1 MAVFFQS
8 RSSTNGFFSLF
19 EKKIDPNEQAIEL
32 ITLFGSDVRHRGIV
46 CDVLKGKR
54 IEVEAFNRRQK
65 LYHAILNGMIQKKA
79 VEELP
84 EVKEQL
90 QTCSFSS
97 NSPVQTHV
105 KSMIRLTGFTLYDI
119 KRLSRYYGLSECLN
133 WKSQQHAQGDLP
145 TELYRVLTIPY
156 SSETCPSEAALTH
169 LFSTA
174 GLFTPNGP
182 VFWGELILEWK
193 TLFPEVEEIGD
204 AFLKK
209 HPHAQ
214 IILYKKGFLPTQ
226 PVTLPKGKELP
237 RRLPLSKLRE
247 TCVFH
252 HFVSLRTIEAL
263 EWTLGGPHFPDNIR
277 HHLMTTFT
285 LHENVRMDV
294 SFAISFPERL
304 LKNPLPSSG
313 KVVEILA
320 FLRTLL
326 NFNLGHVPKDH
337 RRDDAMQQLYSWV
350 YETNE
355 ENVRGLLSHEYPFAL
370 QEFEK
375 KDGSPMLRP
384 CRPQQLVQSVSS
396 LRPLYASDEEFN
408 ENALALVATHLLLDR
423 TEAAFEFVLKVNKH
437 PCIRIHTK
445 HILDYITEKGHLESF
460 EEDEQFFAFL
470 AENLPLNLSGP
481 SEDFFVLLIKPYQTS
496 LEERKKQVLDFLM
509 LINGQGSINSDHF
522 FRALHLHL
530 RGKLSPSI
538 QQVFAYFEKT
548 YRPTLSPNEKLFLFL
563 QKLSPSPEKICS
575 QFIQTVVV
583 PNLQSLPYNFE
594 KTHRLHLFYELI
606 TLQNRPHI
614 LSQNILFIRTLETF
628 LGMKLSPEV
637 AYQLLAAHP
646 DLSKKNVEGMFQK
659 LTELR
664 LRILNQELE
673 KVMISSGVI
682 EQVNETLGTLTSSEG
697 MQDSYLS
704 EGASITQFVLS
715 SAMLFSRSVHHTRC
729 FPSGVSADDTLEFPK
744 TAAPHALLPLHSV
757 ETMKS
762 SLGYWS
768 QTELGLTY
776 HFSIVHTETLTTY
789 SGSAHLPL
797 PFQELKYETDLFQV
811 LKELCWEVF
820 SDTEMNEV
828 PKDDEEI
835 TMLSDLLP
843 LYRRAN
849 ILWLEYTS
857 QELDKN
863 GVIAPAFFSFLRE
876 LKINSRK
883 AMLFLSTRGQFHTP
897 AFKDEKVLQQ
907 AGAAMHIR
915 PVTFENQETFTVLP
929 ANLAGPSSPYFSFYT
944 VVEDVSP
951 LVDLINEHVVHGG
964 KELDVHPLKLFLT
977 LTVHNQ
983 TAVSP
988 ALQVFVTCKHETI
1001 DHRDPKY
1008 DKLHEDTC
1016 RFFLQGYKLTL
1027 HLQYNLEFVETTL
1040 TLSQEEFR
1048 NPQRATQC
1056 MQYLVARLKST
1067 FYRKFF
1073 IEKELTVDLEKI
1085 LEDLEALCSS
1095 LSPLVTEEN

>member
-1 MAVFFQS
+1 
-8 RSSTNGFFSLF
+8 
-19 EKKIDPNEQAIEL
+19 
-32 ITLFGSDVRHRGIV
+32 
-46 CDVLKGKR
+46 
-54 IEVEAFNRRQK
+54 
-65 LYHAILNGMIQKKA
+65 
-79 VEELP
+79 
-84 EVKEQL
+84 
-90 QTCSFSS
+90 
-97 NSPVQTHV
+97 
-105 KSMIRLTGFTLYDI
+105 
-119 KRLSRYYGLSECLN
+119 
-133 WKSQQHAQGDLP
+133 
-145 TELYRVLTIPY
+145 
-156 SSETCPSEAALTH
+156 LTH

-193 TLFPEVEEIGD
+193 TLFPEVAEIGD
-204 AFLKK
+204 TFLKK
-209 HPHAQ
+209 HPHAHV
-214 IILYKKGFLPTQ
+214 IFSKKGFLPTQ
-226 PVTLPKGKELP
+226 PTLLPNGRELP
-237 RRLPLSKLRE
+237 RRLPLSKLSE
-247 TCVFH
+247 TCAFH
-252 HFVSLRTIEAL
+252 HFVVLRTIEAI

-277 HHLMTTFT
+277 HHLITAFT
-285 LHENVRMDV
+285 LYENVRLDV

-313 KVVEILA
+313 KVVEILL

-326 NFNLGHVPKDH
+326 NLNLGHVPH
-337 RRDDAMQQLYSWV
+337 EYRRDDVMQQLYSWV

-355 ENVRGLLSHEYPFAL
+355 ENVQGLLSHEYPFAI

-375 KDGSPMLRP
+375 KGESPMARP
-384 CRPQQLVQSVSS
+384 CHPQQLVQAVFS
-396 LRPLYASDEEFN
+396 LRPLYASDETFN

-423 TEAAFEFVLKVNKH
+423 TEAAFEFVLKVDKH

-470 AENLPLNLSGP
+470 VENLPPNLSDP

-496 LEERKKQVLDFLM
+496 LEERKKQVLEFLM
-509 LINGQGSINSDHF
+509 LIKGQGSINSDHF

-538 QQVFAYFEKT
+538 QQVFTYFEKM
-548 YRPTLSPNEKLFLFL
+548 YRRTLSPNEKLFLFL
-563 QKLSPSPEKICS
+563 QKLSTPPEKLCP
-575 QFIQTVVV
+575 QYIQTVVV
-583 PNLQSLPYNFE
+583 PNLQSLPYKFE

-606 TLQNRPHI
+606 TLQSLPHI
-614 LSQNILFIRTLETF
+614 FTQNILFIRTLETF

-637 AYQLLAAHP
+637 AYQFLSGHP

-659 LTELR
+659 LTDLR

-673 KVMISSGVI
+673 KVVIGSDII

-697 MQDSYLS
+697 MQDGQLAVA
-704 EGASITQFVLS
+704 ASITQFVLS
-715 SAMLFSRSVHHTRC
+715 SAMLYSRSVHHTRC

-776 HFSIVHTETLTTY
+776 HFSIVHTETLTTF

-797 PFQELKYETDLFQV
+797 PFQELKYETDLFQL

-849 ILWLEYTS
+849 VLWLGYTS

-876 LKINSRK
+876 LKVNSRK
-883 AMLFLSTRGQFHTP
+883 AMLFLATRGQFHTP

-929 ANLAGPSSPYFSFYT
+929 ANLVETSSPYFPFYT
-944 VVEDVSP
+944 VLEDVSP
-951 LVDLINEHVVHGG
+951 LVDLVNEHVVHSG
-964 KELDVHPLKLFLT
+964 KELNFHPLELFLT

-988 ALQVFVTCKHETI
+988 PPQVLITCKHETI
-1001 DHRDPKY
+1001 DHHDPKY

-1027 HLQYNLEFVETTL
+1027 HVQYNFQLVETTL
-1040 TLSQEEFR
+1040 TLSREEFS

-1073 IEKELTVDLEKI
+1073 IEKELSVDIEKI
-1085 LEDLEALCSS
+1085 LKDLEDLCSS
-1095 LSPLVTEEN
+1095 LPTEFPSKE